1 MATPQVSEDDGYAL
15 HWRKTPLTNF
25 HAEQMVRKL
34 RMNSALL
41 DEDVA
46 AIYDLPFILK
56 EVRLRTTISREGDRP
71 SHACLVVSGL
81 MCRAKIT
88 QDGRRQ
94 LLSFHISGDIPDLQ
108 SLHLPVMDHDLIAL
122 SDAKVA
128 FIPHE
133 ALRRISRERP
143 QLAEALWRDTLI
155 DGSVFRE
162 WIVNVGRR
170 TATKRMVHLLFE
182 VGCRMKAMGLG
193 EIGSFHMPIRQTE
206 LADALGLTP
215 VHVNRVLQDL
225 RKDGLLDF
233 KRSLV
238 TMNDVA
244 RVAELSDFDP
254 LYLHQSCGEP
264 QTPGA
269 SDDLSPKDRP
279 NATRVGLASLAV

>member
-1 MATPQVSEDDGYAL
+1 MPMPMTKCANSRVTQV
-15 HWRKTPLTNF
+15 W
-25 HAEQMVRKL
+25 V
-34 RMNSALL
+34 
-41 DEDVA
+41 
-46 AIYDLPFILK
+46 
-56 EVRLRTTISREGDRP
+56 
-71 SHACLVVSGL
+71 
-81 MCRAKIT
+81 
-88 QDGRRQ
+88 
-94 LLSFHISGDIPDLQ
+94 
-108 SLHLPVMDHDLIAL
+108 
-122 SDAKVA
+122 
-128 FIPHE
+128 
-133 ALRRISRERP
+133 RISDRY
-143 QLAEALWRDTLI
+143 RD
-155 DGSVFRE
+155 R
-162 WIVNVGRR
+162 
-170 TATKRMVHLLFE
+170 
-182 VGCRMKAMGLG
+182 
-193 EIGSFHMPIRQTE
+193 IGTPYFLHPNPHTE